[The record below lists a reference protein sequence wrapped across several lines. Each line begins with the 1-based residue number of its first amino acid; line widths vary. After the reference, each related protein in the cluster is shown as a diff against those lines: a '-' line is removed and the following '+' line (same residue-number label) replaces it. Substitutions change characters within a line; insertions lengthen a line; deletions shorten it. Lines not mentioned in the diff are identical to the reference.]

1 MHFLAD
7 FHLRDSRVD
16 NVVPIFRF
24 EGFLE
29 GSGEAC
35 TSVHPSFL
43 DLSGDFFSEGFL
55 INPSYSQLLLFIV
68 VTCDND
74 ESYITCR

>member
-1 MHFLAD
+1 MILELIMWYRFFDLKD
-7 FHLRDSRVD
+7 FSKDMAKD
-16 NVVPIFRF
+16 
-24 EGFLE
+24 
-29 GSGEAC
+29 
-35 TSVHPSFL
+35 VHPSFL

-74 ESYITCR
+74 ESYMTCR